1 MLRPHQSGTQDASG
15 QRAVAGNSGTAR
27 VGVSMAKASMTS
39 KIPAMQPRVRRGY
52 FECRYGQLH
61 VNNAI
66 PPGGGFEEATS
77 LLCLHRA
84 PLSGRLFERFLALAG
99 SDRSVYA
106 PDIPGFGDSDP
117 PSSRPGI
124 ADYAAAVGDFL
135 DSMRFRQ
142 IDVLGYQMGALIAAE
157 LAIARPKQIRR
168 VVLVSVPALSDA
180 DRESFRQVQAPSTAA
195 PDGGHLM
202 SEWQRVRDAYGP
214 GVPAEVAA
222 NAFAERLRSGT
233 QGAWAVGAIVQYAAR
248 ERLGLVTQP
257 SLVLRPKDSLWEA
270 TQRVR
275 EMLPKARLIDLPEQ
289 GQGLFEVSPESAV
302 DAMKEFLRG

>member
-1 MLRPHQSGTQDASG
+1 
-15 QRAVAGNSGTAR
+15 
-27 VGVSMAKASMTS
+27 MAKASTTS
-39 KIPAMQPRVRRGY
+39 KIPAVQPRVRRGY

-61 VNNAI
+61 VHNAI
-66 PPGGGFEEATS
+66 PPGGGFEEGTS

-99 SDRSVYA
+99 RDRSVYA

-117 PSSRPGI
+117 PSSRPAI
-124 ADYAAAVGDFL
+124 ADYAAAIGDFL

-180 DRESFRQVQAPSTAA
+180 DRESFRQVQAPSTAV
-195 PDGGHLM
+195 PDGSHLM
-202 SEWQRVRDAYGP
+202 SEWHRVRDAYGP

-233 QGAWAVGAIVQYAAR
+233 QGAWAVGAVVQYAAR

-275 EMLPKARLIDLPEQ
+275 ELLPKARLVDLPEQ

-302 DAMKEFLRG
+302 DSMKEFLRG

>member
-1 MLRPHQSGTQDASG
+1 
-15 QRAVAGNSGTAR
+15 
-27 VGVSMAKASMTS
+27 MAKASMTS

-61 VNNAI
+61 VHNAI
-66 PPGGGFEEATS
+66 PPGGGFEEGTS

-84 PLSGRLFERFLALAG
+84 PLSGRLFDRFLALAG
-99 SDRSVYA
+99 RDRSVYA
-106 PDIPGFGDSDP
+106 PDLPGFGDSDP
-117 PSSRPGI
+117 PSSRPAI
-124 ADYAAAVGDFL
+124 ADYAAALGDFL

-157 LAIARPKQIRR
+157 LAVARPKQIRR

-180 DRESFRQVQAPSTAA
+180 DRESFRQVQAPSSAV
-195 PDGGHLM
+195 PDGSHLM

-233 QGAWAVGAIVQYAAR
+233 QGAWAVGAIVQYPAR

-270 TQRVR
+270 TQRIR
-275 EMLPKARLIDLPEQ
+275 ELLPKARLIDLPEQ

-302 DAMKEFLRG
+302 DAMKDFLRG

>member
-1 MLRPHQSGTQDASG
+1 
-15 QRAVAGNSGTAR
+15 
-27 VGVSMAKASMTS
+27 MAKASMTS
-39 KIPAMQPRVRRGY
+39 KIPAMEPRVRRGY

-61 VNNAI
+61 VHNAI
-66 PPGGGFEEATS
+66 PPGGGFEEGTS

-84 PLSGRLFERFLALAG
+84 PLSGRLFERFLTLAG
-99 SDRSVYA
+99 RDRSVYA
-106 PDIPGFGDSDP
+106 PDIPGFGDSDR
-117 PSSRPGI
+117 PSSRPAI
-124 ADYAAAVGDFL
+124 ADYAAALGDFL

-157 LAIARPKQIRR
+157 LAVARPKQIRR

-180 DRESFRQVQAPSTAA
+180 DRESFRQVQAPSTSV
-195 PDGGHLM
+195 PDGSHLV

-214 GVPAEVAA
+214 GVPSDVAA

-275 EMLPKARLIDLPEQ
+275 ELLPKARLIDLPEQ

-302 DAMKEFLRG
+302 DAMKDFLRG